1 MKSKTHSTLA
11 KDYRGINKIETGYGG
26 WRCPCCNPFST
37 EPRKMKVKARR
48 IMRHVS
54 ERMWRMEIED

>member
-1 MKSKTHSTLA
+1 MKARTHSTLA
-11 KDYRGINKIETGYGG
+11 KDYKGIPKVDSGYGG

-54 ERMWRMEIED
+54 KRVWMANVDE